1 MARTTQHAGRST
13 SSTQPGIPGSHF
25 RRPGCRHLMGDIAKG
40 ALTGAWSLLV
50 GWVLPTAI
58 NLAVLTTALLP
69 SFRRVPPLGHAADL
83 VTGRGALAFLTAS
96 LMVGLVLNAL
106 QNPLYRILEGYLLW
120 PSFAY
125 EHGCR
130 RHQAIRRC
138 LTDRLLLLRLERRA
152 ADSSLPPINR
162 ADLTLLSHSPHLAR
176 YRRLDRHR
184 TVTRRALLQE
194 RLARYP
200 VSDGHLAPT
209 RLGNAIR
216 CFEIYAYDRY
226 QLDSQLLWNE
236 LTATA
241 PEQARRQ
248 VDTARTSV
256 DFVVCLLY
264 GHIALLLA
272 AAVTLTSTAA
282 GTSAVATTAVV
293 LVVLIPMWY
302 CCAVSATDEWA
313 AAVRPLVN
321 VGRHPLAASLGLDIP
336 KELAVERTMWSL
348 VSRLPRIPYHEHA
361 AALDHYRCSP
371 GRTGDDTT

>member
-1 MARTTQHAGRST
+1 
-13 SSTQPGIPGSHF
+13 
-25 RRPGCRHLMGDIAKG
+25 MGDIAKG

-58 NLAVLTTALLP
+58 NLAVLTTVLLP
-69 SFRRVPPLGHAADL
+69 SLRRVPPFGRAADL
-83 VTGRGALAFLTAS
+83 VEGRGALAFLTAS

-106 QNPLYRILEGYLLW
+106 QNLLYRILEGYLLW

-125 EHGCR
+125 EYGCR
-130 RHQAIRRC
+130 RHQALRRC
-138 LTDRLLLLRLERRA
+138 LSDRLLLMRLERRA
-152 ADSSLPPINR
+152 ADSSLSPINR
-162 ADLTLLSHSPHLAR
+162 ADLALLRHSPHLVR
-176 YRRLDRHR
+176 HRRLDRR
-184 TVTRRALLQE
+184 STVTRRALLQE

-200 VSDGHLAPT
+200 VGDGHIAPT

-216 CFEIYAYDRY
+216 RFEVYAYDRY

-256 DFVVCLLY
+256 DFFVCLLY

-272 AAVTLTSTAA
+272 AAVPLTSSA
-282 GTSAVATTAVV
+282 GTSVVAAVAVV
-293 LVVLIPMWY
+293 LCVLIPVWY
-302 CCAVSATDEWA
+302 RCAVSATDEWA
-313 AAVRPLVN
+313 AAVRALVN

-336 KELAVERTMWSL
+336 KELASERMMWSL

-361 AALDHYRCSP
+361 AALDHYRRP
-371 GRTGDDTT
+371 PARAGDDTA

>member
-1 MARTTQHAGRST
+1 
-13 SSTQPGIPGSHF
+13 
-25 RRPGCRHLMGDIAKG
+25 MGDIAKG

-58 NLAVLTTALLP
+58 NLAVLTTVLLP
-69 SFRRVPPLGHAADL
+69 SLRRVPALGHAADL
-83 VTGRGALAFLTAS
+83 VAGRGALAFLTAS

-130 RHQAIRRC
+130 RHQALRRR
-138 LTDRLLLLRLERRA
+138 LTDRLLLMRLERRA
-152 ADSSLPPINR
+152 ADSSLSPIHR
-162 ADLTLLSHSPHLAR
+162 ADLTLLLHSPHLAR
-176 YRRLDRHR
+176 HRRLDRR
-184 TVTRRALLQE
+184 STVTRRALLQE

-200 VSDGHLAPT
+200 VGDGHLAPT

-216 CFEIYAYDRY
+216 RFEVYAYDRY

-256 DFVVCLLY
+256 DFFICLLY

-272 AAVTLTSTAA
+272 AAATLTSAA
-282 GTSAVATTAVV
+282 GTAAVAAAAVV
-293 LVVLIPMWY
+293 LCVLIPVWY
-302 CCAVSATDEWA
+302 RCAVSATDEWA
-313 AAVRPLVN
+313 AAVRALVN

-336 KELAVERTMWSL
+336 KELAAERTMWSL

-361 AALDHYRCSP
+361 AALDHYRRP
-371 GRTGDDTT
+371 PARTSDDTT

>member
-1 MARTTQHAGRST
+1 MARTTQRAGRST
-13 SSTQPGIPGSHF
+13 PSAQPGISGSHLS
-25 RRPGCRHLMGDIAKG
+25 RPGRWRLMGDIAKG

-69 SFRRVPPLGHAADL
+69 SLRRIPPLGHAADL

-96 LMVGLVLNAL
+96 LMLGLVLNAL

-130 RHQAIRRC
+130 RHQALRRR
-138 LTDRLLLLRLERRA
+138 LSDRLLLMRLERRA
-152 ADSSLPPINR
+152 ADSSLSPINS
-162 ADLTLLSHSPHLAR
+162 ADLTLLRHSPHLAR
-176 YRRLDRHR
+176 YRRLDRR
-184 TVTRRALLQE
+184 STVTRRALLQE

-216 CFEIYAYDRY
+216 RFEIYAYDRY

-256 DFVVCLLY
+256 DFFVCLLY

-302 CCAVSATDEWA
+302 RCAVSATDEWA
-313 AAVRPLVN
+313 AAVRALVN

-336 KELAVERTMWSL
+336 KELAAERTMWSL

-361 AALDHYRCSP
+361 AALDHYRRSP
-371 GRTGDDTT
+371 ARTGDDTT